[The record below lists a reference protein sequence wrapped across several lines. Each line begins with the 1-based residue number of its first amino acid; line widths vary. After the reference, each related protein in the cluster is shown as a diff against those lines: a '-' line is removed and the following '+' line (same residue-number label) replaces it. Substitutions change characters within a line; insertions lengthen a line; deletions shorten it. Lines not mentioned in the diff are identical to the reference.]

1 MESNGNEN
9 LPPTTLCRMGCGFYA
24 GAAFDGMCSKCYRDV
39 LKRKQSSSPVA
50 SGRLS
55 PITTATDST
64 MEKVDS
70 MTATLA
76 QTNIGDSSPLPSKR
90 GLMTPNVETASPTV
104 TVATPTCQ
112 EKDSERGEEGAVG
125 GGVGG
130 LGVDTGDD
138 TDGSGDKDKK
148 PKKNRCHNCRKKV
161 GLTGFVCRCGGL
173 FCSLHRY
180 SDKHGCT
187 FDYKE
192 HAQEQIRRNNP
203 IIVGAKI
210 QKI

>member
-9 LPPTTLCRMGCGFYA
+9 LPPTTMCRMGCGFYA
-24 GAAFDGMCSKCYRDV
+24 GASFDGMCSKCYRDV
-39 LKRKQSSSPVA
+39 LKRKQSSSPVS
-50 SGRLS
+50 SGRIS
-55 PITTATDST
+55 PVTTTTDTT
-64 MEKVDS
+64 MEKVES
-70 MTATLA
+70 MAATLA
-76 QTNIGDSSPLPSKR
+76 QTNIGDSSPSPCQR
-90 GLMTPNVETASPTV
+90 GESGNTTPNVDTGSPTV
-104 TVATPTCQ
+104 PTTNVTCQ
-112 EKDSERGEEGAVG
+112 DKDADRGEEGAVG
-125 GGVGG
+125 G
-130 LGVDTGDD
+130 LDTADDADGNGDR
-138 TDGSGDKDKK
+138 DKK

-180 SDKHGCT
+180 SDKHGCS

-192 HAQEQIRRNNP
+192 HGQEQIRRNNP